1 MVKIVRNP
9 NDPRYIFLV
18 SQGDADI
25 AQLAA
30 LEKHMNKIPQYMLL
44 PTFNGFRKPQV
55 FLDKFKGKN
64 DNWIYYCSAGLWQE
78 ILRFF
83 QTNSWGLD
91 ATCIDETFKYTA
103 FNLSKDEF
111 REYVKSWSLSLE
123 PRDYQLDAAWLI
135 LKYKLSLS
143 ELATRAGKTLIFGI
157 VARAAKEILGVHNI
171 LMIVPSIHLVKQGV
185 KDLQS
190 YQEYFNAEQIW
201 AGGEEVAMADLTIG
215 TFQSLVRKANPKYKN
230 YDPSFF
236 NKYDMVCVDE
246 AHKAPCKSIKTILA
260 LDAFKRVKLRFG
272 FTGTLPKPGTIESF
286 ACQAILGPKIQEISS
301 RELIEEGFL
310 ADPII
315 KQFRINYAPG
325 SYDAVTIKCAE
336 YLLSNYIKDKKGN
349 RALRPIAER
358 EFTMVHDKQLP
369 TALKSSR
376 GLLEDDE
383 YRQYLLTMINKS
395 SKTLNLEQMVA
406 MFSANR
412 IELMDRLVTNLNKNV
427 IIFAHNTEY
436 IKYLEE
442 HFTTKFPD
450 RKVYKI
456 IGATNLKKR
465 QATIDKMTESNNCI
479 LIGSFGVI
487 GTGLTFSNVDYGIF
501 AQSFKA
507 DTITRQSLG
516 RLMLRTQEKSE
527 FYMYDIIDEF
537 PTKKLHNQGLEK
549 VKIYKAEGH
558 RHEIVKINETF
569 RCIDLRGK

>member
-1 MVKIVRNP
+1 MVQILVNP
-9 NDPRYIFLV
+9 NDIRYIFFR
-18 SQGDADI
+18 ADPMEVKAI
-25 AQLAA
+25 L
-30 LEKHMNKIPQYMLL
+30 KHFNRIPQYQLL
-44 PTFNGFRKPQV
+44 PTFNGTPMPEQYIES
-55 FLDKFKGKN
+55 FKGK
-64 DNWIYYCSAGLWQE
+64 DGQPIYYLMSGLWRN
-78 ILRFF
+78 L
-83 QTNSWGLD
+83 QTFCTQANIPTTGWNR
-91 ATCIDETFKYTA
+91 CISHSEDPIT
-103 FNLSKDEF
+103 KDEF
-111 REYVKSWSLSLE
+111 QSVVSKYIKPFDLRQ
-123 PRDYQLDAAWLI
+123 YQIDAAWLTI
-135 LKYKLSLS
+135 KYKQSLS
-143 ELATRAGKTLIFGI
+143 ELCTRSGKTAIMACILRYLMEYRGVKKPLI
-157 VARAAKEILGVHNI
+157 
-171 LMIVPSIHLVKQGV
+171 IVPSIHLVKQGV
-185 KDLQS
+185 ADF
-190 YQEYFNAEQIW
+190 QEYMDFFRMGQVW
-201 AGGEEVAMADLTIG
+201 AGADVCGSENAIIG
-215 TFQSLVRKANPKYKN
+215 TFQSLVLRIDPASKR
-230 YDPSFF
+230 YDPDFF
-236 NKYDMVCVDE
+236 NGVDCVVVDE
-246 AHKAPCKSIKTILA
+246 VHKAACKSIKKILA
-260 LDAFKRVKLRFG
+260 ADFMKNVKYKFG
-272 FTGTLPKPGTIESF
+272 MTGTLPKPETLESY
-286 ACQAILGPKIQEISS
+286 AVQSLMGPKIQEISS

-325 SYDAVTIKCAE
+325 SYDAVTVKCAE

-349 RALRPIAER
+349 RALRPIADR

-376 GLLEDDE
+376 GLLEDNE

-527 FYMYDIIDEF
+527 FYLYDIIDEF

-569 RCIDLRGK
+569 HCIDLRGK